1 MSPWLFNTYVDA
13 QVKEVKMGMRRMAM
27 GFLEEGREWRLLYL
41 FYADDLVLSGKF
53 EEDLNIC
60 IMYKRRCL
68 KVNAFKNK
76 GMGRKGVRFQE
87 ERREWRL
94 PCLLY
99 ADDLVLCGESEE
111 DLRAMVECFV
121 EVLGGEV

>member
-1 MSPWLFNTYVDA
+1 
-13 QVKEVKMGMRRMAM
+13 M

-76 GMGRKGVRFQE
+76 GI
-87 ERREWRL
+87 
-94 PCLLY
+94 
-99 ADDLVLCGESEE
+99 
-111 DLRAMVECFV
+111 
-121 EVLGGEV
+121 VLGREEGLECKIYLNGV